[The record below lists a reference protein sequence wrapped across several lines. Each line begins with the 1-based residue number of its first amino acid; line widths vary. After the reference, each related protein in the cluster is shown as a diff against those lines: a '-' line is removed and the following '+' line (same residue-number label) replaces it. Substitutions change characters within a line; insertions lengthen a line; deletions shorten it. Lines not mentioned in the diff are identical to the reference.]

1 MDDKQG
7 VVTMNRLFNLLASVA
22 IAALLG
28 ATGAHAA
35 GSGGS
40 DSQTNTSVAGYAAAK
55 AAADAGNF
63 AKAIN
68 LLAAVVKTDA
78 KNADAWNLLGY
89 SSRKLGQYDNAA
101 KYYDAALRFDPKH
114 LGALEY
120 QGELY
125 VETGQMPKA
134 QENLARLQQLCG
146 NCEEYGDLKQA
157 IGGGS

>member
-1 MDDKQG
+1 M
-7 VVTMNRLFNLLASVA
+7 TRLFNLLGTAA

-28 ATGAHAA
+28 ATMANAA

-40 DSQTNTSVAGYAAAK
+40 NNQVNTSVEGYAAAK
-55 AAADAGNF
+55 VEADAGNY

-101 KYYDAALRFDPKH
+101 KYYDAALRFDPAH

-120 QGELY
+120 QGELF

-134 QENLARLQQLCG
+134 QANLARLQQLCG
-146 NCEEYGDLKQA
+146 NCEEYKDLNQA
-157 IGGGS
+157 IAGGS